1 MVGLYF
7 YELTLLSLA
16 SMFGGKVLSSLTLI
30 GIDCFC
36 ELTLEKNYPAKIE
49 APS

>member
-1 MVGLYF
+1 L

-16 SMFGGKVLSSLTLI
+16 CMLGRNGPSSLTLI
-30 GIDCFC
+30 GIDCVC
-36 ELTLEKNYPAKIE
+36 ELTLELFYPAKIE